1 MVNNIISISTYPSKD
16 IIMKNTINKQLLHE
30 AETWKRSIV
39 FMQSELVFMKNRIA
53 QILMEMPDRSM
64 LDSVEHYQH
73 HFIELEQSLSLF
85 RVDITLQI
93 ELIKKNHE
101 VSLKQL
107 QEKLSK
113 QKKLRIEIGKAEKL
127 FNKMKFDFN
136 QSFSTRLTKNI
147 KE

>member
-1 MVNNIISISTYPSKD
+1 MVNDILSISTYPSKD
-16 IIMKNTINKQLLHE
+16 IIMKNTINKQLLYE

-39 FMQSELVFMKNRIA
+39 FMQTELVFMKNRIA

-73 HFIELEQSLSLF
+73 LFIELEQSLSLF
-85 RVDITLQI
+85 RADINLQI

-107 QEKLSK
+107 QEKLMK
-113 QKKLRIEIGKAEKL
+113 QKKLRIEIGMAEKL
-127 FNKMKFDFN
+127 FNKMKFEFN
-136 QSFSTRLTKNI
+136 QSFSTKLTKKI